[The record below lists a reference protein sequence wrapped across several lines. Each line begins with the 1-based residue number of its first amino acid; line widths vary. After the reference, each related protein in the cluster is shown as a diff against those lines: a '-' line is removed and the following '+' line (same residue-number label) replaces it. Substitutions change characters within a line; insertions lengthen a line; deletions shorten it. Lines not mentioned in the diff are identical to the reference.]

1 MKNMIHFGCQ
11 SFVTKVANNK
21 VANKKILLLV
31 ANNKVANN
39 KMAEYKTI
47 KTF

>member
-21 VANKKILLLV
+21 VANKILLV
-31 ANNKVANN
+31 ANDKVANN

>member
-1 MKNMIHFGCQ
+1 
-11 SFVTKVANNK
+11 VANNK